1 MYLFICSCVHWEL
14 ADLQP
19 RGGGQD
25 EYDMASDFKGFG
37 VQGTK
42 TYVDSFSFLPQE
54 LCDRSMCNVFGVS
67 ALDRECKDSLAVGG
81 YLELALI

>member
-1 MYLFICSCVHWEL
+1 MFIGSLQICS
-14 ADLQP
+14 P
-19 RGGGQD
+19 RGGGGGQD

-42 TYVDSFSFLPQE
+42 TYVDSFNFLPQE